1 MNEKTAME
9 LVAFYGT
16 YVSAEG
22 LTVDAMSDAPATTP
36 ACILTA
42 VESAAASFSVS
53 QATTA
58 TFQHGC

>member
-1 MNEKTAME
+1 MNENAME
-9 LVAFYGT
+9 LVASYGA

-53 QATTA
+53 QAATA
-58 TFQHGC
+58 TVQHGC